1 MDCNFL
7 VSIIIPVYNVERY
20 LVECLDSVLKQTY
33 NNIEV
38 ICVDDASTDN
48 SLSILEKY
56 ASQDKR
62 LQVIRKE
69 ENVGLASARNA
80 GFDIAIGKYVYYLD
94 SDDYIDLN
102 AIELLYSYAEKYNT
116 DCVYFN
122 SRLISEAETFGKG
135 PKLSYGLGDADKK
148 VFDGVTLFKLLN
160 ENRIYTNSVWRQFW
174 RRNYLIDNKLRFVDG
189 MRTSED
195 APFSIR
201 AMLSGQKMMIVDEV
215 YHTYRRRKGAIT
227 TESTLIKLIDMFK
240 GYCII
245 LDYWKSNQFDRTMN
259 GILNERLKQMLVNVK
274 RIYMKVKRECS
285 KEYFDGIEQHLF
297 ETLVIQEYEHSLN
310 MIDEDKLK
318 KIREFLYVIV
328 YGAYLYAAEVV
339 EKLERKGIRIASLAV
354 TQMHE
359 KAEGIGGIPIH
370 EIKDLCHMKDDA
382 IVVLGIGKRNQPD
395 VIRTLDKYGFTNY
408 ISLD

>member
-174 RRNYLIDNKLRFVDG
+174 RRNYLIDNKL
-189 MRTSED
+189 
-195 APFSIR
+195 
-201 AMLSGQKMMIVDEV
+201 
-215 YHTYRRRKGAIT
+215 
-227 TESTLIKLIDMFK
+227 
-240 GYCII
+240 
-245 LDYWKSNQFDRTMN
+245 
-259 GILNERLKQMLVNVK
+259 
-274 RIYMKVKRECS
+274 
-285 KEYFDGIEQHLF
+285 
-297 ETLVIQEYEHSLN
+297 
-310 MIDEDKLK
+310 
-318 KIREFLYVIV
+318 
-328 YGAYLYAAEVV
+328 
-339 EKLERKGIRIASLAV
+339 
-354 TQMHE
+354 
-359 KAEGIGGIPIH
+359 
-370 EIKDLCHMKDDA
+370 
-382 IVVLGIGKRNQPD
+382 
-395 VIRTLDKYGFTNY
+395 
-408 ISLD
+408 